1 MDGKLPPWNIH
12 GGHSSSIPYTS
23 GECHEARDLTGESMP
38 SLSSCMSGAFR
49 ALLPDYHGT
58 SSAMTANPI
67 KYSYSPDDHCVIRSG
82 TGMSYSENTIER
94 REKFNY
100 IKESLVYPKY
110 TQYVPQEKDRELDQ
124 GNSHNWT
131 SVIKHALEMSNG
143 MEMEH
148 TVDVC
153 SPLVDFNPVYKEP
166 QMELTRSKPNE
177 KQDGLEVKGEHNS
190 FITMLSDGTSKQ
202 QNVQEMAVNQESD
215 MFAEGSSLRKGE
227 PRMTVIRGHE
237 PGFSLPGFYS
247 SHNPHLLEGYVK
259 CDEFSLVKRPTE
271 HTSQKTPQEPGLSCQ
286 VGSPNKTQE
295 SHTNSCFGVNNE
307 IVSDNSPIFDLHNLD
322 LPKYSVPAEIMDGK
336 MSVNSHH
343 HSSNY
348 NDQQEMGQQSHLDVS
363 NTMLRKHF
371 ENQVTTSPLEEEIKS
386 NLSVTEDIEP
396 KGSVHTKNTELSLNL
411 KPKFVPEI
419 VSFSNPNSTPDSQ
432 KVPEQLPFS
441 HKMYIDDTCKDSQK
455 EQGKSDRLNTLSFQ
469 ENNLTTSPVS
479 VDGRTYL
486 HVQEKH
492 SPTNQ
497 SLVHPSGH
505 SEMCEQ
511 TFLNNGEERSNHS
524 TQHNLQNALQTYQE
538 KKPRKIA
545 KKPRKRK
552 KTELEELNDQIHKST
567 KMSDCSL
574 YESDISDGAVKPD
587 KTGCEE
593 VNDICPLT
601 DNNISALEEDTK
613 NKNDNIL
620 PQRKGTT
627 PKKSKI
633 ESDCITQS
641 CYAAEYQC
649 VSQLQSSHEQPV
661 TTETSQKQG
670 HNSEDSHE
678 KATSNKNKPSVRK
691 TVYGRKRKRASKICS
706 KATNSN
712 QNNIS
717 YTSNS
722 QVTLLE
728 ANADSNQQSISNLQ
742 SLDDE
747 YNPEISKKSRRK
759 KSNEAQHTLQSK
771 EDLPSQLEDVSSSFE
786 ADQVDQKV
794 KKLQKARRPSVK
806 ALGDKNYK
814 HATILDGESLIDS
827 VSPTDSVLTS
837 PNIQSP
843 QKNPRKPRQKKRVDV
858 SEVAG
863 TLNASPAVLQQK
875 DATSPL
881 ARLKEIMQTTKKTR
895 PVKAKRQ
902 VKRASR
908 KNVNEDH
915 ETAVLDIETF
925 TDTLTQDSVS
935 VAGSDIESPVILRT
949 RKTFGKKACP
959 KTVSNET
966 VEINDLL
973 ISDSEKVV
981 DSVVATEKTKMTS
994 SKRKKTNVNSTVG
1007 QACLQPEDITTVP
1020 SKFVESLVASNPG
1033 KTVKA
1038 RRFSNNKSRRKTNKQ
1053 LNSNMDEEAS
1063 LLSTVTQENAILPL
1077 NIDSSSSYRRKKLR
1091 KKTVT
1096 EIKHEAEQTLK
1107 VNHTESQHEDL
1118 TTIPDPIIA
1127 ASSTKLTLKSK
1138 RPAKKAGRRKVKTD
1152 HGISWDM
1159 QTLNQADCV
1168 PTSFV
1173 LTTTP
1178 KKSKTVKKMSDLKID
1193 AINSA
1198 NDQTMPRK
1206 DISAVHQES
1215 KESIVPPKKRFR
1227 TPQTLTTD
1235 SLFDSTSENYESVHV
1250 SKHIS
1255 PATGNTVNFVSAT
1268 ETDCSHVV
1276 SQKNPVRKK
1285 RSTKKVNRRKRRVI
1299 QANSS
1304 FGEQTSPEVQEQN
1317 SALTR
1322 NNNKNHTPDYFDKDI
1337 VNETTED
1344 PRERQVLVSTETVAS
1359 PKRKPKKNWLRQ
1371 KEKSEQELHY
1381 TSTETAK
1388 SLSHEVD
1395 KMSNLQP
1402 ALESVSE
1409 NFETSE
1415 ADSCDQ
1421 KWKAA
1426 RRKSKKSK
1434 EIAETHEFATVSL
1447 SQEVLSP
1454 TKMKTEAIETD
1465 VMVTSTDVQDFSKL
1479 SDVQTVK
1486 GFQFSDKDGSEVDH
1500 KNIIIRQEPTIKGPK
1515 VRKARKTKKRK
1526 PSKQKRK
1533 YAGRSTQ
1540 RIKEEEQRY
1549 TCSDN
1554 VIACDV
1560 ETKHQAQI
1568 NDNSARTIVTQEEP
1582 VNSDVY
1588 ISRKSTRIQ
1597 KINLGPVVE
1606 RKVSSTDITED
1617 ITLSGSM
1624 NNSECKD
1631 LIDVH
1636 EISVSSEQRTPK
1648 RGRPRKQKL
1657 VVTHLEDV
1665 TAPVHISDHPLCQS
1679 STENNIEAAGN
1690 QVILEVVQHPKKRR
1704 GRKKK
1709 KKLTK
1714 VTKQLETDPLELND
1728 ADQTNNNLSQSIPGR
1743 GHKHK
1748 NLKAPRRNH
1757 KLSSLKVTGRTSEL
1771 DTGEAET
1778 SSLPQNSVE
1787 VEASLP
1793 RRGTRI
1799 KRKLDDITIQD
1810 EVATADEKI
1819 VEINFR
1825 KRGRRRQ
1832 LVKELCFDDLET
1844 QPEQPHKSVS
1854 LLSKKKSPDQ
1864 PLSFEDCF
1872 EVSLQSSLDN
1882 TEAGSEIC
1890 GILPSNVVKEEEPE
1904 TVLLD
1909 TKIRSRKGPQNSSE
1923 TEIVNTGTACEP
1935 SEVQKVDDEHV
1946 VIAKKSKIGF
1956 KAKEKTKKPLTCKYC
1971 GVSFRHITAYVMHQ
1985 RIHTG
1990 EKPYKCKFC
1999 GKTFAHLSK
2008 LKSHRNVHEQH
2019 AAFPCPC
2026 CNQTFM
2032 KKKHLLCHFKV
2043 HLLES
2048 KLSTEPKQDIKKKR
2062 NVSSKKPSN
2071 SSHHICK
2078 ICNKNFG
2085 NQVKLRIHMRVHE
2098 AEMPLM
2104 CKDCGKTF
2112 KKPSSLAAHEKSHWP
2127 VKPYA
2132 CSICGKGFSQ
2142 LKALKMH
2149 SQIHTGETPFS
2160 CSHCGHAFSAMSALR
2175 VHQAS
2180 KTCISKRT
2188 DGESGVVKGF
2198 IVSQEA
2204 DSQVNTPVFFKC
2216 QICKQLY
2223 KKWCQYT
2230 LHLQTHT
2237 SSSPYLCFSCGQC
2250 YEKDSEVSDHCKVC
2264 CQISGEEKT
2273 CRASVSENIQGLTQ
2287 TDLCLDSISK
2297 KTSDSSQSL
2306 PSTRFP
2312 RTRQKHTT
2320 FPSHPPEFE
2329 RTQTRTSTLLEKD
2342 AEQSPIKFPN
2352 AQSPAHSEASC
2363 TFSDSPLECIEI
2375 SPSLWKFQCSR
2386 CGQRFERY
2394 RMLCAHIQT
2403 HAPAFRYTCAHC
2415 GQFFERWSKLWL
2427 HQRRHRRKG
2436 RCYSCTQC
2444 SLQFRFL
2451 NSYKEHMFDHAGQ
2464 RPYACPLCPKTFIQE
2479 KSLHA
2484 HQYESHKLC
2493 ESLKCD
2499 VCSKTFSSLRN
2510 LIKHSL
2516 LHNGSTSHVC
2526 LLCSLSFTNTRAFQQ
2541 HLNTHNGYQGLP
2553 LPDIASKP
2561 LTFPHKCRTC
2571 KACFSTGDLLYA
2583 HQICHS
2589 RDAKTKV
2596 RPESKPTSKSSNS
2609 RHTDEQSGTPL
2620 TNHVSKLKLDGIPN
2634 DKSLY
2639 VYSHPDRL
2647 YVNPSLSRVRHQVIH
2662 IDSNELSDSQNT
2674 SPQTTNSTPSA
2685 SSEGCTQNL
2694 PVATS
2699 HLPQDT
2705 SDRETTNLKTS
2716 ESVKDVTN
2724 DPIQIKNKHSH
2735 KHHRRST
2742 FVETSVNMEVE
2753 TVHEEYEECFECADC
2768 TEKLTSVIGLYE
2780 HYILHAMGDTY
2791 VQVH

>member
-1 MDGKLPPWNIH
+1 MSFLW
-12 GGHSSSIPYTS
+12 SSS
-23 GECHEARDLTGESMP
+23 LQ
-38 SLSSCMSGAFR
+38 
-49 ALLPDYHGT
+49 
-58 SSAMTANPI
+58 
-67 KYSYSPDDHCVIRSG
+67 
-82 TGMSYSENTIER
+82 NT
-94 REKFNY
+94 
-100 IKESLVYPKY
+100 L
-110 TQYVPQEKDRELDQ
+110 
-124 GNSHNWT
+124 
-131 SVIKHALEMSNG
+131 
-143 MEMEH
+143 
-148 TVDVC
+148 
-153 SPLVDFNPVYKEP
+153 
-166 QMELTRSKPNE
+166 
-177 KQDGLEVKGEHNS
+177 
-190 FITMLSDGTSKQ
+190 
-202 QNVQEMAVNQESD
+202 
-215 MFAEGSSLRKGE
+215 LRK
-227 PRMTVIRGHE
+227 
-237 PGFSLPGFYS
+237 
-247 SHNPHLLEGYVK
+247 HLQG
-259 CDEFSLVKRPTE
+259 
-271 HTSQKTPQEPGLSCQ
+271 PGLSCQ
-286 VGSPNKTQE
+286 VGSPKKTQE

-307 IVSDNSPIFDLHNLD
+307 MVSDNSSIFDLHNLD
-322 LPKYSVPAEIMDGK
+322 LPKYCVTAEVMDGK
-336 MSVNSHH
+336 TSVNSRHH
-343 HSSNY
+343 PSNY

-363 NTMLRKHF
+363 NTTLRKHF
-371 ENQVTTSPLEEEIKS
+371 ENQVTTSPIEEGIKS
-386 NLSVTEDIEP
+386 NLSVPEDIEA
-396 KGSVHTKNTELSLNL
+396 KGSVNTKNTELSLKL
-411 KPKFVPEI
+411 KAKFVPEI
-419 VSFSNPNSTPDSQ
+419 VSFSNPNSSPDSQ

-441 HKMYIDDTCKDSQK
+441 HKMYIDGTCKDSQK
-455 EQGKSDRLNTLSFQ
+455 EQGKSDKLNKLCFQ

-479 VDGRTYL
+479 VDGRTDL
-486 HVQEKH
+486 HVQEKQ
-492 SPTNQ
+492 SPANQ
-497 SLVHPSGH
+497 SLVLIPSGH
-505 SEMCEQ
+505 SKMCEQ
-511 TFLNNGEERSNHS
+511 TFLNNGEESSNHS
-524 TQHNLQNALQTYQE
+524 TQHNVQNALQRYQE

-545 KKPRKRK
+545 KKPRKRR

-587 KTGCEE
+587 KTGCED
-593 VNDICPLT
+593 VNDIYPLT
-601 DNNISALEEDTK
+601 DHDISALEEDTI
-613 NKNDNIL
+613 NKKDNVL
-620 PQRKGTT
+620 PQRKKTT

-633 ESDCITQS
+633 EGDHITQS

-649 VSQLQSSHEQPV
+649 VSQLQSFHEQPV
-661 TTETSQKQG
+661 TTETSQKPG
-670 HNSEDSHE
+670 HSSEDSHE
-678 KATSNKNKPSVRK
+678 KATSKKNKPSIRK

-706 KATNSN
+706 KATYSN
-712 QNNIS
+712 QNNVS
-717 YTSNS
+717 YTSQS

-728 ANADSNQQSISNLQ
+728 ANADINEAQSSSVNQQTISNLQ

-747 YNPEISKKSRRK
+747 YNQEISKKSRRK

-771 EDLPSQLEDVSSSFE
+771 GDLPSQLEDVSSLFE
-786 ADQVDQKV
+786 ADQVDNKI
-794 KKLQKARRPSVK
+794 KRLQKARRPSIK
-806 ALGDKNYK
+806 TFGDKNDK
-814 HATILDGESLIDS
+814 PATILEESLIDS

-837 PNIQSP
+837 PNIRSP

-858 SEVAG
+858 SDVAE

-875 DATSPL
+875 DATLPL
-881 ARLKEIMQTTKKTR
+881 ARLKEIMQTTKKTK
-895 PVKAKRQ
+895 PVKAKRR

-908 KNVNEDH
+908 KNLNEDH

-925 TDTLTQDSVS
+925 TGTLKQDPVS
-935 VAGSDIESPVILRT
+935 VTGSDVESPVVLKT

-959 KTVSNET
+959 KTVRDET
-966 VEINDLL
+966 VHITDLF

-981 DSVVATEKTKMTS
+981 DSVAARENTKMTS
-994 SKRKKTNVNSTVG
+994 SKRKKTNGNSTVG

-1020 SKFVESLVASNPG
+1020 SKSVESLVASHPG

-1038 RRFSNNKSRRKTNKQ
+1038 RRGSNKNSRRKTNDNH
-1053 LNSNMDEEAS
+1053 LNSNLDEEAS
-1063 LLSTVTQENAILPL
+1063 LLSTVTQENEILPL

-1091 KKTVT
+1091 KKAVT
-1096 EIKHEAEQTLK
+1096 EIKDEAEQT
-1107 VNHTESQHEDL
+1107 QHEDL

-1138 RPAKKAGRRKVKTD
+1138 RPAKKAGRQKVKND
-1152 HGISWDM
+1152 HGISLDT
-1159 QTLNQADCV
+1159 QTSTDTLNQADCV
-1168 PTSFV
+1168 PISS
-1173 LTTTP
+1173 P
-1178 KKSKTVKKMSDLKID
+1178 KKSKTIKKMSDIKVD
-1193 AINSA
+1193 AINTA
-1198 NDQTMPRK
+1198 EDQMPRQ

-1215 KESIVPPKKRFR
+1215 KASIVPPKKRFR

-1235 SLFDSTSENYESVHV
+1235 SLFDSTDENYESVRL
-1250 SKHIS
+1250 SEQIF
-1255 PATGNTVNFVSAT
+1255 PATGNTVNSVSAT

-1276 SQKNPVRKK
+1276 SQQNSVRTK
-1285 RSTKKVNRRKRRVI
+1285 RPTKKGNRRKRRVI
-1299 QANSS
+1299 QANS
-1304 FGEQTSPEVQEQN
+1304 TSPVMQEKN

-1322 NNNKNHTPDYFDKDI
+1322 NNNKNLTSDSYFLH
-1337 VNETTED
+1337 ETTED
-1344 PRERQVLVSTETVAS
+1344 HGERQVLVSTEAVAS
-1359 PKRKPKKNWLRQ
+1359 PQRKAKKNWLRQ

-1381 TSTETAK
+1381 SSTETTN

-1421 KWKAA
+1421 TWRAA

-1434 EIAETHEFATVSL
+1434 EIAETHEFASVSL
-1447 SQEVLSP
+1447 SQEALSP
-1454 TKMKTEAIETD
+1454 TKMKTEPVETD
-1465 VMVTSTDVQDFSKL
+1465 VLVTSTDVQDFSKL
-1479 SDVQTVK
+1479 SNVQTVK
-1486 GFQFSDKDGSEVDH
+1486 GLQCSDIDGSEVDH
-1500 KNIIIRQEPTIKGPK
+1500 KNIVIRPKGPK

-1526 PSKQKRK
+1526 PAKQKRK
-1533 YAGRSTQ
+1533 IAGRSTQ
-1540 RIKEEEQRY
+1540 RIKEEEQKY
-1549 TCSDN
+1549 TYSDN

-1560 ETKHQAQI
+1560 QAQI
-1568 NDNSARTIVTQEEP
+1568 NDNSARTTVTQEEP

-1606 RKVSSTDITED
+1606 SKVNSTDITED
-1617 ITLSGSM
+1617 ITLSGSI

-1631 LIDVH
+1631 LNDVH
-1636 EISVSSEQRTPK
+1636 EISVSSEQKTPK
-1648 RGRPRKQKL
+1648 RGRPRKHKL
-1657 VVTHLEDV
+1657 VVAHLEDNV
-1665 TAPVHISDHPLCQS
+1665 TAPVHISDQPLCQS
-1679 STENNIEAAGN
+1679 SAENNIEAAGN
-1690 QVILEVVQHPKKRR
+1690 QVILKVVRHPKKRR
-1704 GRKKK
+1704 GRKMKK
-1709 KKLTK
+1709 KFTK
-1714 VTKQLETDPLELND
+1714 VTKQLETDPSEPND
-1728 ADQTNNNLSQSIPGR
+1728 ADQTNNNLSQSIHGR
-1743 GHKHK
+1743 GRKHK
-1748 NLKAPRRNH
+1748 NLKAPGRNL

-1771 DTGEAET
+1771 GTGEAET
-1778 SSLPQNSVE
+1778 SSLPPNS
-1787 VEASLP
+1787 VEASLL

-1799 KRKLDDITIQD
+1799 KRKLDDITTIQD

-1832 LVKELCFDDLET
+1832 MVKELCFDDSET
-1844 QPEQPHKSVS
+1844 QPEQPHQSVS
-1854 LLSKKKSPDQ
+1854 LLSKNKSPGQ

-1872 EVSLQSSLDN
+1872 EVSLQSSVDN
-1882 TEAGSEIC
+1882 TEACSEIC
-1890 GILPSNVVKEEEPE
+1890 GILPSSVVKEEEPE
-1904 TVLLD
+1904 AILLD

-1923 TEIVNTGTACEP
+1923 TEIVNTSTACQP

-1946 VIAKKSKIGF
+1946 AIANKSKIGF
-1956 KAKEKTKKPLTCKYC
+1956 KAKEKAKKPLTCKYC

-1999 GKTFAHLSK
+1999 SKTFAHLSK
-2008 LKSHRNVHEQH
+2008 LKSHRNVHKER
-2019 AAFPCPC
+2019 AFPCPC

-2032 KKKHLLCHFKV
+2032 KKEDLLSHFKV

-2062 NVSSKKPSN
+2062 NMSSKKPSK
-2071 SSHHICK
+2071 SGHHICK
-2078 ICNKNFG
+2078 VCNKNFV
-2085 NQVKLRIHMRVHE
+2085 NQVKLRIHMRVHK
-2098 AEMPLM
+2098 AEMPLT

-2112 KKPSSLAAHEKSHWP
+2112 KKPSNLAAHEKSHRP

-2142 LKALKMH
+2142 LKALKKH

-2160 CSHCGHAFSAMSALR
+2160 CSHCGHTFSAMSALR

-2188 DGESGVVKGF
+2188 DGESVKGF
-2198 IVSQEA
+2198 IMSQKGG
-2204 DSQVNTPVFFKC
+2204 QVFFKC

-2264 CQISGEEKT
+2264 CQSSGEEKT
-2273 CRASVSENIQGLTQ
+2273 CRASVSEIIQGLTQ
-2287 TDLCLDSISK
+2287 TDSDLCLDSISK
-2297 KTSDSSQSL
+2297 NTSDSSQSL
-2306 PSTRFP
+2306 PSTRFRNL

-2320 FPSHPPEFE
+2320 LPSHPTELE
-2329 RTQTRTSTLLEKD
+2329 CTQTRTTTLPEKD
-2342 AEQSPIKFPN
+2342 AEQFPIRFPN
-2352 AQSPAHSEASC
+2352 AQSPARSETSC
-2363 TFSDSPLECIEI
+2363 TSSDSPLECIEI

-2403 HAPAFRYTCAHC
+2403 HAPTFRYTCAHC

-2444 SLQFRFL
+2444 SLQFRFF

-2541 HLNTHNGYQGLP
+2541 HLNTHTGYQGLP

-2561 LTFPHKCRTC
+2561 LSFPHKCRTC

-2596 RPESKPTSKSSNS
+2596 RPESKSTSKSSDS

-2620 TNHVSKLKLDGIPN
+2620 TNHVSKLKLDGVPN

-2647 YVNPSLSRVRHQVIH
+2647 YVNPSLSAVRHQVIH
-2662 IDSNELSDSQNT
+2662 LDSNEHSYSQNT
-2674 SPQTTNSTPSA
+2674 RPDISNSTPLA
-2685 SSEGCTQNL
+2685 SSEGCTQDL

-2716 ESVKDVTN
+2716 ESVKDMTN
-2724 DPIQIKNKHSH
+2724 DPIQNKNKHSH
-2735 KHHRRST
+2735 KHQRRST

-2753 TVHEEYEECFECADC
+2753 TVHDEFEECFECADC